1 MASTLTASAMLKSAA
16 VLGRDLASILRVSV
30 AAGTS
35 DTDDETSLRD
45 EAASSMAYNIKM
57 KIYVFGDLY
66 ELHYCSD
73 GMVGGGVALGVHI
86 RIYC

>member
-57 KIYVFGDLY
+57 KIYIFGDLY
-66 ELHYCSD
+66 ESHYCSG
-73 GMVGGGVALGVHI
+73 GMVGGGALGVHI